1 MNIYLWG
8 MILAMVVFAT
18 ISFVISRRIKNVEDF
33 YVAGR
38 RAPVLLIAGSLIAS
52 YSSTGLFMGD
62 AGQCYDGAL
71 SAYAILAGIQSAGYI
86 IGAVFFGRYL
96 RRSQALTI
104 PEFFGKRFDSEAMRI
119 LSAVTA
125 IVTMTVYLLS
135 IVQGIGTLMAIVTGV
150 DYRVCVVLS
159 TIAFTLISVTSGSR
173 GVLITDTLMAAIF
186 TGALILGV
194 LSIAQ
199 NSGGWYG
206 ALEQLAADPGTRN
219 LLAWTGRPGA
229 LYDTGWENMIWGVNF
244 GLVWMGVCMIGPW
257 QSSRYQMAKD
267 EHTVVRSSYWAAAGI
282 FLLQF
287 LSAVGSVMVR
297 VAMPEM
303 EDSSHVL
310 IWAAMNLMPTLLGVV
325 LLTGILSAGISSAT
339 TFQSLVGA
347 SIANDIFKADRDE
360 NGTAL
365 DIKSSRS
372 VRIGRWAMIVVAV
385 LVTALAVL
393 NPPAIFVIMFLGGA
407 IVASSWMPV
416 ALGSIFSKRL
426 TKAGAFWG
434 MLLGFLICF
443 VLKLVVGLT
452 GITLPAYLDPSIIGI
467 VANVIAMV
475 AVSACTQIT
484 DREKAARAAL
494 FVMPES
500 EKDPAQIKKTL
511 LWTKL
516 AMGIGALFFV
526 GLVVLWV
533 IPYLSGIGKL

>member
-1 MNIYLWG
+1 VNVYLIG
-8 MILAMVVFAT
+8 MIVAMVVFAA
-18 ISFVISRRIKNVEDF
+18 IGFIISRRIKNAEDF

-38 RAPVLLIAGSLIAS
+38 QAPTLLIAGSLIAS

-86 IGAVFFGRYL
+86 IGAMFFGRHL
-96 RRSQALTI
+96 RRSKALTI
-104 PEFFGKRFDSEAMRI
+104 SEFFGKRFDSKAMRI

-135 IVQGIGTLMAIVTGV
+135 IVQGIGTLMSVVTNV
-150 DYRVCVVLS
+150 DYRICVVLS
-159 TIAFTLISVTSGSR
+159 IIAFTLISVASGSR

-186 TGALILGV
+186 TAALIMGV

-206 ALEQLAADPGTRN
+206 TLEQLAANPSTRD
-219 LLAWTGRPGA
+219 LLAWSGRPGA

-267 EHTVVRSSYWAAAGI
+267 EHAVVRSSYWAAAGV

-287 LSAVGSVMVR
+287 LFAVGAVMVR

-310 IWAAMNLMPTLLGVV
+310 IWAAMNLMPTALGVV

-347 SIANDIFKADRDE
+347 SVSNDVFRASAGGDVKHNRAI
-360 NGTAL
+360 L
-365 DIKSSRS
+365 
-372 VRIGRWAMIVVAV
+372 IGQYAMIIVAV
-385 LVTALAVL
+385 LVSALAVL

-416 ALGSIFSKRL
+416 TMGCIFSKRL
-426 TKAGAFWG
+426 TKTGAFWG
-434 MLLGFLICF
+434 MLIGFLACF
-443 VLKLVVGLT
+443 VLKLVVGL
-452 GITLPAYLDPSIIGI
+452 GDLTLPAYLDPSIVLNIVTMVIG
-467 VANVIAMV
+467 
-475 AVSACTQIT
+475 SSCTQVT
-484 DREKAARAAL
+484 PAEKAAREEL
-494 FVMPES
+494 FVMPET
-500 EKDPAQIKKTL
+500 EKNRCK
-511 LWTKL
+511 
-516 AMGIGALFFV
+516 
-526 GLVVLWV
+526 
-533 IPYLSGIGKL
+533 

>member
-1 MNIYLWG
+1 MNVYLIG
-8 MILAMVVFAT
+8 MIVAMVVFAA
-18 ISFVISRRIKNVEDF
+18 IGFVISRRIKSVEDF

-71 SAYAILAGIQSAGYI
+71 SAYAVLAGIQSAGYI

-96 RRSQALTI
+96 RRSKALTI
-104 PEFFGKRFDSEAMRI
+104 PEFFGKRFDSEAMRT

-135 IVQGIGTLMAIVTGV
+135 IVQGIGTLMSIVTNV

-159 TIAFTLISVTSGSR
+159 TVVFTLISVTSGSR

-199 NSGGWYG
+199 SSGGWYT
-206 ALEQLAADPGTRN
+206 ALEQLAADPGTRD

-267 EHTVVRSSYWAAAGI
+267 EHAVVRSAYWAAAGV

-287 LSAVGSVMVR
+287 LSAVGAVMVR

-303 EDSSHVL
+303 ADSSHVL

-339 TFQSLVGA
+339 TFQSLIGA
-347 SIANDIFKADRDE
+347 SIANDVFKADQDA
-360 NGTAL
+360 GA
-365 DIKSSRS
+365 KHSRS
-372 VRIGRWAMIVVAV
+372 IRIGRWAMVIAAA
-385 LVTALAVL
+385 LVTALAVF

-416 ALGSIFSKRL
+416 ALGSILSKRL
-426 TKAGAFWG
+426 TKTGAFWG
-434 MLLGFLICF
+434 MLLGFLTCF
-443 VLKLVVGLT
+443 VLKLVIGLS
-452 GITLPAYLDPSIIGI
+452 GITLPAYLDPSIIG
-467 VANVIAMV
+467 VVVNVIAMV
-475 AVSACTQIT
+475 VGSACTQVT
-484 DREKAARAAL
+484 DQEKATRAAL

-500 EKDPAQIKKTL
+500 EKDPVQAKKTL
-511 LWTKL
+511 RGTKL
-516 AMGIGALFFV
+516 ALGIGVLFFL
-526 GLVVLWV
+526 GLVILWV
-533 IPYLSGIGKL
+533 IPYLLGIGKL